1 VTSGTEP
8 GDIAI
13 AAVTP
18 ADYDDHFLALGAD
31 ANLDLHFVNGVK
43 ISACGRTGSRGA
55 GGYLVAWAVASLSK
69 CNVVRYES
77 IFIKSLWQLTWCAP
91 GRFS

>member
-43 ISACGRTGSRGA
+43 ISACRKDRQPRRWRISCCVGCRIFVQMQRGA
-55 GGYLVAWAVASLSK
+55 L
-69 CNVVRYES
+69 
-77 IFIKSLWQLTWCAP
+77 
-91 GRFS
+91 